1 VKNRN
6 ANSSHH
12 ECIFLCFFN
21 KTKSNMEFS
30 ESLSQ
35 LVIVLIAIAAV
46 VILYQEFVA
55 PSSNS
60 ILNQIRNLFAG
71 KPKKK
76 ESKTSVPDY
85 LLDAGAGPLTS
96 GAFVAGSP
104 APTRYG
110 STAADMEAAFG
121 VPESFQKP
129 VQVVSGAADK
139 PALSASLVKDQSNQD
154 VVPTYQPGKVK
165 DPLKPEDLLPQ
176 DKNSVW
182 AQVNPQGS
190 GSLQYKNFLE
200 AGYHVGIDTIGASK
214 RNANRQLRPDVPNP
228 RSNVGPWMNT
238 VIDQDY
244 NISKPLL

>member
-1 VKNRN
+1 
-6 ANSSHH
+6 
-12 ECIFLCFFN
+12 
-21 KTKSNMEFS
+21 MEFS

-46 VILYQEFVA
+46 IILYQEFVA
-55 PSSNS
+55 PSKDS
-60 ILNQIRNLFAG
+60 IFNQIRNLFG
-71 KPKKK
+71 KKPKKQPK
-76 ESKTSVPDY
+76 PSVPAY
-85 LLDAGAGPLTS
+85 LLDAGAGPLKS
-96 GAFVAGSP
+96 GALVAGSP

-110 STAADMEAAFG
+110 STAADMNATFG

-139 PALSASLVKDQSNQD
+139 PALSASLVKDSSNQD
-154 VVPTYQPGKVK
+154 VVPSYQPGKVK

-214 RNANRQLRPDVPNP
+214 RNANRQLRPDIPNP